1 MTVRLGF
8 AVAAFL
14 EPEILVV
21 DEVLAVGDAEFQK
34 KAIGKMQDVSKGE
47 GRTVLFVSH
56 NMAAVQSLC
65 NKGVVLNNG
74 RVLFIGSTNEAIKFY
89 LNDNI
94 ISNQG
99 EIKDAIAKIK
109 DYITIKDILINGS
122 PRNQITIPSNDS
134 ILDLEIIG
142 HTNEPINIE
151 VKLYIKDQ
159 NGSPMAGLVEGR
171 YKGIST
177 KISEGDFT
185 IRKKIKL
192 PRFVSNGDYYMD
204 LYLHQPLIQDF
215 FYAPHCADLHFEGN
229 FEGFGKPLIGRTDG
243 FLGLETE

>member
-1 MTVRLGF
+1 MIELIIF
-8 AVAAFL
+8 
-14 EPEILVV
+14 I
-21 DEVLAVGDAEFQK
+21 
-34 KAIGKMQDVSKGE
+34 
-47 GRTVLFVSH
+47 
-56 NMAAVQSLC
+56 
-65 NKGVVLNNG
+65 LNNG
-74 RVLFIGSTNEAIKFY
+74 MVSFKGFTNEAIKFY

-99 EIKDAIAKIK
+99 EIKDAIVKIK

-122 PRNQITIPSNDS
+122 TKNQISIPSNDS
-134 ILDLEIIG
+134 FLDLEIIG
-142 HTNEPINIE
+142 YTNEQINIE

-177 KISEGDFT
+177 KITKGEFN
-185 IRKKIKL
+185 IKKKIKL
-192 PRFVSNGDYYMD
+192 PHFVSNGNYYID
-204 LYLHQPLIQDF
+204 LYLHQPLIQDY

-243 FLGLETE
+243 FFGLETV